1 MVYEIYD
8 HIILDTLNAFSK
20 RYPDK
25 SHAYVNE
32 KIISLWQKIVEMSPA
47 DAKVLENE
55 IEQEMD
61 YNSDKS
67 KWTDLAVAYC
77 IVYILYDQA
86 TQKATRKVLE
96 AIASEFEEKTLEEAL
111 ELLREPDL

>member
-1 MVYEIYD
+1 
-8 HIILDTLNAFSK
+8 
-20 RYPDK
+20 
-25 SHAYVNE
+25 
-32 KIISLWQKIVEMSPA
+32 
-47 DAKVLENE
+47 
-55 IEQEMD
+55 MD